1 VVAVL
6 LVLMSGV
13 SQLSVYQNPQFVL
26 QMHSVD
32 LMMEFMRDMVIAQ
45 IVGQTLMVRRGVI
58 VILTLVAQLVTDV
71 LIQRKVMMFVCQDKY
86 I

>member
-1 VVAVL
+1 MVAVL

>member
-1 VVAVL
+1 MAVL